1 MTLIID
7 TEWEQFKYCS
17 DSKKLQKFYY
27 EDTIDIVVFVIIE
40 CGIMRVKFN
49 INTIDN
55 LLAFSKN
62 ILYDAIKVIGITDI
76 IKNKEIEEWI
86 NVEDNEINNIEKDKV

>member
-7 TEWEQFKYCS
+7 TEWEQFKYFS

-40 CGIMRVKFN
+40 YGG
-49 INTIDN
+49 DN
-55 LLAFSKN
+55 FSEYLSSL
-62 ILYDAIKVIGITDI
+62 ISFIS
-76 IKNKEIEEWI
+76 
-86 NVEDNEINNIEKDKV
+86 VE